1 MKKIKKASWFL
12 GLLIFLLALAYLL
25 LPSPADP
32 PPLPESTKS
41 NLPGD
46 TVEIPYLYAYFT
58 NLSREEVTS
67 FYQEHYSRSR
77 LFDLPLPSLRLNHP
91 PEYTWVVIRD
101 TVLSSYLEEIVHPF
115 RDSFYINGYEPAND
129 PFVKPEQRRPTLIYE
144 GQEYKAKILIL
155 PVYSNPLMRV
165 ALLLVVVVVLIFLKR
180 EVISLYGS
188 FRHRR

>member
-1 MKKIKKASWFL
+1 MNRFKNVS
-12 GLLIFLLALAYLL
+12 LLLYCFIVLLALVYLL
-25 LPSPADP
+25 LPAPAEP

-46 TVEIPYLYAYFT
+46 TVEIPHLYAYFT
-58 NLSREEVTS
+58 NLSREEVMA
-67 FYQEHYSRSR
+67 FYREYYSHSR
-77 LFDLPLPSLRLNHP
+77 LLNLPLPSLILNHP

-101 TVLSSYLEEIVHPF
+101 TEHSSYLEEIVHPF

-144 GQEYKAKILIL
+144 GQEYKAKILVL
-155 PVYSNPLMRV
+155 PVYSNPLIRIV
-165 ALLLVVVVVLIFLKR
+165 LFLAVIAVLVFIKR
-180 EVISLYGS
+180 EVIRLYGS

>member
-1 MKKIKKASWFL
+1 MKKIKKVSWFL
-12 GLLIFLLALAYLL
+12 GLLVFLLALVYLL
-25 LPSPADP
+25 LPSPAEP
-32 PPLPESTKS
+32 PALPESVKS
-41 NLPGD
+41 SLPGD

-115 RDSFYINGYEPAND
+115 RDSFYINGYESAND
-129 PFVKPEQRRPTLIYE
+129 PFIEASQRRSTLIYE
-144 GQEYKAKILIL
+144 GKEYKAKITVL
-155 PVYSNPLMRV
+155 PVYSNPLVRV
-165 ALLLVVVVVLIFLKR
+165 VLLLVVVVVLIFLKR

-188 FRHRR
+188 FHRRR